1 MIEVF
6 DEARSA
12 VLFGIAELP
21 STDREYLLKHKFS
34 CFVIQL
40 VMNYLPMDQR
50 TKLAHILLDIEN
62 KENSEKLIKDIIID
76 ANGSRCLEVLIRSA
90 SDDIVNSIFISFFGI
105 PQMFLHETNRSYL
118 NKW

>member
-1 MIEVF
+1 MF

-21 STDREYLLKHKFS
+21 TDDREYLLKHKFS

-50 TKLAHILLDIEN
+50 TKLAHILLDVEN
-62 KENSEKLIKDIIID
+62 KEHSEKLVKDIIID
-76 ANGSRCLEVLIRSA
+76 ANGSRCLEVLVRSA
-90 SDDIVNSIFISFFGI
+90 SDETVDSIFISFFWNSII
-105 PQMFLHETNRSYL
+105 PLIFTKQWF
-118 NKW
+118 